1 MKVLWKRFHLSGN
14 TLGFHPLTQKLEIIH
29 MSLLLIL
36 EAKRLS
42 IQLFLR
48 VLTRGQTPPPLNVFL
63 CTRNRTQKI

>member
-14 TLGFHPLTQKLEIIH
+14 TLGFHPLTQKLEIVHI
-29 MSLLLIL
+29 SLLLIL

-48 VLTRGQTPPPLNVFL
+48 ILTRGQTTPPLNPV
-63 CTRNRTQKI
+63 TVHEVHG